1 MTYNFTTLTTALD
14 TKAQAIAAD
23 TSTTAKDLIYLAK
36 AIEAINA
43 AGGMQGS
50 NNLSELT
57 DAAAARTNLGLPT
70 IDITGI
76 TNEQVLVWNN
86 TLSKFV
92 AGSASGGTTVSSS
105 DPAGTE
111 TGVEAGDFF
120 VNTASGEIF
129 TALTASP
136 NPKWAGTLGNSVN
149 IPQGQQLYYG
159 TPPTSGQPSSY
170 DDSTF
175 TVPNG
180 VTKMHV
186 VLVGGGGAGHPSWS
200 NAGGS
205 GGGLAY
211 KNDIAVTPGDT
222 YTFRVGYG
230 GWYSGNG
237 NHTELRDSNGTILF
251 SALGGKYN
259 GTTPGNTY
267 DNGYSKPL
275 AGTLTP
281 DNMAFGKGGL
291 CSQNGYGGGGGAGGY
306 TGNGGNGSY
315 GSTMNSNAGAG
326 SGSPN
331 GSGGGGGGGG
341 GYGSSTYGFA
351 GGGGVGLFGQG
362 NNGSGKPGENGNSF
376 YSDGRYSGGGG
387 SGGEDGSDNNNSSM
401 SNRGVF
407 GSTAHSDTYMN
418 TTTGSGSGTGSRTT
432 YNGDGGMFGG
442 GGGGGGT
449 SVSNN
454 SYFCKGGGGGAR
466 VIWGYGRAFPAT
478 RTGNVS

>member
-23 TSTTAKDLIYLAK
+23 SSTTAKDLIYLAK

-43 AGGMQGS
+43 TGALQAG
-50 NNLSELT
+50 NNLSDVQNVAT
-57 DAAAARTNLGLPT
+57 ARTNLGLPT
-70 IDITGI
+70 IDTTGI
-76 TNEQVLVWNN
+76 TNDQVLVWNA

-92 AGSASGGTTVSSS
+92 AGSAGGGTTVSSS

-111 TGVEAGDFF
+111 TDVSAGDFF
-120 VNTASGEIF
+120 VNTSSGEIF
-129 TALTASP
+129 VAISASP

-149 IPQGQQLYYG
+149 IPQGQNIYYPS
-159 TPPTSGQPSSY
+159 PPTSGQPSSY
-170 DDSTF
+170 SDQTF
-175 TVPNG
+175 TVPTG
-180 VTKMHV
+180 VTKISV
-186 VLVGGGGAGHPSWS
+186 VLVGGGGAGSPSWS
-200 NAGGS
+200 NSGGS

-211 KNDIAVTPGDT
+211 KNDISVTEGDT

-230 GWYSGNG
+230 GWNTGNG
-237 NHTELRDSNGTILF
+237 YQTELRNSSGTVLF

-259 GTTPGNTY
+259 GTTPSNTY
-267 DNGYSKPL
+267 NNGFSKPQS
-275 AGTLTP
+275 GTITP
-281 DNMAFGKGGL
+281 DNISYGKGGL

-315 GSTMNSNAGAG
+315 GSTLNTNGGAG

-362 NNGSGKPGENGNSF
+362 ESGAGKPGENGNSF
-376 YSDGRYSGGGG
+376 YSDGRYSGQGG
-387 SGGEDGSDNNNSSM
+387 SGGEDGTDNNNSSM
-401 SNRGVF
+401 SQRGVF
-407 GSTAHSDTYMN
+407 GSTANSDANMN
-418 TTTGSGSGTGSRTT
+418 TGTGSGPGFGSRTT
-432 YNGDGGMFGG
+432 YHGDGGMFGG

-449 SVSNN
+449 SVSGN